1 VLLDIAIIATVVL
14 AVLALANRRL
24 YRRATWR
31 AMTTPLASIIG
42 SGFLVLGPILDKA
55 YGVYAPAA
63 MAALCI
69 GSYLYGYAI
78 RYNIQVLDGHPARR
92 PALANRL
99 ETAASWSL
107 GFAYIISVTYY
118 LNLFGAFAMS
128 LTTGAHDESAR
139 LVTSAAFGAIV
150 VVGWRRGF
158 RMLERLEYVTVAAKL
173 AIIAGFLVALAIY
186 FSGTL
191 AAGRVVLNPPELTGW
206 AAWTLGFGLIVTV
219 QGFETSRYLGDD
231 YGAETRMRSM
241 RWAQWLSSAIYMV
254 YIVLLAYGFQASD
267 IKLTETS
274 IIDMMRQVAPLLPV
288 LLVAAALAAQL
299 SAAVADTSGSGGLFA
314 ELTQGRV
321 TPRMG
326 YLALGVIGLTLTW
339 AANVFEIISMAS
351 RAFAL
356 YYALQAAIAAV
367 TARNNGEP
375 AWKWSLFVA
384 LGLLGAAIVAFGQPV
399 ES

>member
-1 VLLDIAIIATVVL
+1 MLLDIAIIATVVL

-150 VVGWRRGF
+150 VGWRRGF

-206 AAWTLGFGLIVTV
+206 AAWTLGFGLIVAV